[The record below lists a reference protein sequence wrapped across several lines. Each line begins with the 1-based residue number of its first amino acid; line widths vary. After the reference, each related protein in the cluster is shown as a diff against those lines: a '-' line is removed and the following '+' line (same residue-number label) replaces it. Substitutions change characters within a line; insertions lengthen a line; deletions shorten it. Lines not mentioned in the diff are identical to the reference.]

1 MKKVYCL
8 ETNTIYKSVQEC
20 ARQLNLQATLVSKV
34 CRGKLLTTGGYHLK
48 YYDDMIN
55 A

>member
-1 MKKVYCL
+1 MSYLVYKH
-8 ETNTIYKSVQEC
+8 TNYKSVQEC

-34 CRGKLLTTGGYHLK
+34 CKGKPLTTGGYHLK